1 MKKLFSILV
10 MVLFALCIS
19 AQEINSK
26 VAQQDNQKKVTKYE
40 EFTSRTGVILKFVDV
55 NLSKIGNGIN
65 TYIRILMGNPNQYFL
80 VLSRTEEATAFYTT
94 GGGTAMIEYGDL
106 VEINNALD
114 IIFSQE
120 TVDLNSK
127 PEYLVNEFVTDDG
140 FVVGYN
146 IKKRQGGVFAEN
158 FVELERNGGNIG
170 IGKPEKFI
178 QAFKEAQAKI
188 EELKANEG
196 R

>member
-1 MKKLFSILV
+1 MKKIVLIAIAFSISLA
-10 MVLFALCIS
+10 LFAQ
-19 AQEINSK
+19 QEDSK
-26 VAQQDNQKKVTKYE
+26 KQTKYE
-40 EFTSRTGVILKFVDV
+40 QYTSKTGVILKFVDIK
-55 NLSKIGNGIN
+55 LPKIGNGIN
-65 TYIRILMGNPNQYFL
+65 AYIRILVGNPNQYFL
-80 VLSRTEEATAFYTT
+80 VLSKTEEATAFYTI

-106 VEINNALD
+106 VEINKALD

-120 TVDLNSK
+120 TADFNSK
-127 PEYLVNEFVTDDG
+127 PDYLVNEFVTDDG

-158 FVELERNGGNIG
+158 FVELERNGGHIG

-188 EELKANEG
+188 EELKKD
-196 R
+196 